1 MGSNPSEFKGE
12 KLPVE
17 NVNFNDVKAFC
28 DALKKEGTGS
38 TIMNLYYQRKHNGN
52 THVEQEQ

>member
-28 DALKKEGTGS
+28 DALKKKGTGS
-38 TIMNLYYQRKHNGN
+38 T
-52 THVEQEQ
+52 